1 MAAATAPFRGGDK
14 ATLFEGGLKAPC
26 VMRWP
31 GKIKPGTVSDEI
43 LCSLDFFAS
52 FCEAA
57 GLEENLPRHDVESFL
72 EKLAP
77 APDDTARHGK
87 CSGKPERTWSGA
99 ENPGWPAA
107 KALSK
112 T

>member
-1 MAAATAPFRGGDK
+1 
-14 ATLFEGGLKAPC
+14 
-26 VMRWP
+26 MRWP
-31 GKIKPGTVSDEI
+31 GKIKPGTVSDE
-43 LCSLDFFAS
+43 LLWALDFFPS

-57 GLEENLPRHDVESFL
+57 GLEENLPMHDVESFL

-77 APDDTARHGK
+77 APDDTARHGTTRHGK

-107 KALSK
+107 KARSN